1 MDIIEI
7 TRQLGAAIQQD
18 ERYLAYHEA
27 RKTNEADTDLNDLI
41 NKIQLIHMSYQHEA
55 AKDDANEEKLAAYD
69 KEFTEV
75 YQAVMANENMQK
87 YEAAR
92 QAVDEMM
99 NHITGILAL
108 WVRTPK
114 PVSRRRSIIARAN
127 AVHAAAATKMDFRF

>member
-18 ERYLAYHEA
+18 ERYLAFHEA

-55 AKDDANEEKLAAYD
+55 AKDDADEEKLAAYD

-75 YQAVMANENMQK
+75 YQAVMANDNMQK

-108 WVRTPK
+108 CVQGEDPQTCEPQEEHHC
-114 PVSRRRSIIARAN
+114 SGECGSCGGC
-127 AVHAAAATKMDFRF
+127 H

>member
-18 ERYLAYHEA
+18 ERYLAFHEA

-69 KEFTEV
+69 NEFTEV

-108 WVRTPK
+108 CVQGEDPK
-114 PVSRRRSIIARAN
+114 TCEPQEEHHCSGECGSCGGC
-127 AVHAAAATKMDFRF
+127 H

>member
-18 ERYLAYHEA
+18 ERYLAFHEA

-55 AKDDANEEKLAAYD
+55 AKDDANEE
-69 KEFTEV
+69 
-75 YQAVMANENMQK
+75 NMQK

-108 WVRTPK
+108 CVQGEDPK
-114 PVSRRRSIIARAN
+114 TCEPQEEHHCSGECGSCGGC
-127 AVHAAAATKMDFRF
+127 H

>member
-18 ERYLAYHEA
+18 KRYLDFHEA
-27 RKTNEADTDLNDLI
+27 RKVNEADTDLNDMI

-55 AKDDANEEKLAAYD
+55 SKDDANEEKLAAYD
-69 KEFTEV
+69 KEFSEV

-92 QAVDEMM
+92 KAVDDMM
-99 NHITGILAL
+99 NEITAL
-108 WVRTPK
+108 LSCCVQGEDPATCDP
-114 PVSRRRSIIARAN
+114 
-127 AVHAAAATKMDFRF
+127 HAHDHECSGECSSCGGCH

>member
-18 ERYLAYHEA
+18 ERYLAFHEA

-69 KEFTEV
+69 KEFTEA

-108 WVRTPK
+108 CVQGEDPK
-114 PVSRRRSIIARAN
+114 TCEPQEEHHCSGECGSCGGC
-127 AVHAAAATKMDFRF
+127 H

>member
-18 ERYLAYHEA
+18 ERYLAFHEA
-27 RKTNEADTDLNDLI
+27 RRTNEADTDLNDLI

-69 KEFTEV
+69 KEFSEV
-75 YQAVMANENMQK
+75 YQTVMANENMQK

-92 QAVDEMM
+92 HAVDDMM
-99 NHITGILAL
+99 NEITAILSL
-108 WVRTPK
+108 CVQGEDPK
-114 PVSRRRSIIARAN
+114 TCQPQEEHHCSGECGSCGVC
-127 AVHAAAATKMDFRF
+127 H

>member
-18 ERYLAYHEA
+18 ERYLAFHEA
-27 RKTNEADTDLNDLI
+27 RRTNEADTDLNDLI

-69 KEFTEV
+69 KEFSEV
-75 YQAVMANENMQK
+75 YQTVMANENMQK

-92 QAVDEMM
+92 HAVDDMM
-99 NHITGILAL
+99 NEITAILSL
-108 WVRTPK
+108 CVQGEDPK
-114 PVSRRRSIIARAN
+114 TCQPREEHHCSGECGSCGGC
-127 AVHAAAATKMDFRF
+127 H

>member
-18 ERYLAYHEA
+18 ERYLAFHEA
-27 RKTNEADTDLNDLI
+27 RRTNEADTDLNDLI

-69 KEFTEV
+69 KEFSEV
-75 YQAVMANENMQK
+75 YQTVMANENMQK

-92 QAVDEMM
+92 HAVDDMM
-99 NHITGILAL
+99 NEITAILSL
-108 WVRTPK
+108 CVQGEDPK
-114 PVSRRRSIIARAN
+114 TCHPQEEHHCSGECGSCGGC
-127 AVHAAAATKMDFRF
+127 H

>member
-7 TRQLGAAIQQD
+7 TRQLGEAIQQD
-18 ERYLAYHEA
+18 ERYLAFHEA

-69 KEFTEV
+69 KEFSEV

-87 YEAAR
+87 YETAR

-108 WVRTPK
+108 CVQGEDPK
-114 PVSRRRSIIARAN
+114 TCEPQKEHHCSGECGSCGGC
-127 AVHAAAATKMDFRF
+127 H

>member
-18 ERYLAYHEA
+18 ERYLAFHEA
-27 RKTNEADTDLNDLI
+27 RRTNEADTDLNDLI

-69 KEFTEV
+69 KEFSEV
-75 YQAVMANENMQK
+75 YQTVMANENMQK

-92 QAVDEMM
+92 HAVDDMM
-99 NHITGILAL
+99 NEITAILSLCVQAED
-108 WVRTPK
+108 PK
-114 PVSRRRSIIARAN
+114 TCQPQEEHHCSGECGSCGGC
-127 AVHAAAATKMDFRF
+127 H

>member
-18 ERYLAYHEA
+18 ERYLAFHEA
-27 RKTNEADTDLNDLI
+27 RRTNEADTDLNDLI

-69 KEFTEV
+69 KEFSEV
-75 YQAVMANENMQK
+75 YQTVMANENMQK

-92 QAVDEMM
+92 HAVDDMM
-99 NHITGILAL
+99 NDITAILSL
-108 WVRTPK
+108 CVQGEDPK
-114 PVSRRRSIIARAN
+114 TCQPQEEHHCSGECGSCGGC
-127 AVHAAAATKMDFRF
+127 H

>member
-18 ERYLAYHEA
+18 ERYLAFHEA
-27 RKTNEADTDLNDLI
+27 RRTNEADTDLNDLI

-69 KEFTEV
+69 KEFSEV

-92 QAVDEMM
+92 HAVDDMM
-99 NHITGILAL
+99 NEISAILSL
-108 WVRTPK
+108 CVQGEDPETCQPQEEHHC
-114 PVSRRRSIIARAN
+114 SGECGSCGGC
-127 AVHAAAATKMDFRF
+127 H

>member
-18 ERYLAYHEA
+18 ERYLAVHEA
-27 RKTNEADTDLNDLI
+27 RRTNEADTDLNDLI

-69 KEFTEV
+69 KEFSEV
-75 YQAVMANENMQK
+75 YQTVMANENMQK

-92 QAVDEMM
+92 HAVDDMM
-99 NHITGILAL
+99 NEITAILSL
-108 WVRTPK
+108 CVQGEDPK
-114 PVSRRRSIIARAN
+114 TCQPQEEHHCSGECGSCGGC
-127 AVHAAAATKMDFRF
+127 H

>member
-18 ERYLAYHEA
+18 ERYLAFHEA

-69 KEFTEV
+69 QEFTEV

-108 WVRTPK
+108 CVQGEDPK
-114 PVSRRRSIIARAN
+114 TCEPQEEHHCSGECGSCGGC
-127 AVHAAAATKMDFRF
+127 H

>member
-18 ERYLAYHEA
+18 ERYLAFHEA
-27 RKTNEADTDLNDLI
+27 RRTNEADTDLNDLI
-41 NKIQLIHMSYQHEA
+41 NKIQLNHMSYQHEA

-69 KEFTEV
+69 KEFSEV

-92 QAVDEMM
+92 HAVDDMM
-99 NHITGILAL
+99 NEITAILSL
-108 WVRTPK
+108 CVQGEDPETCQPQEEHHC
-114 PVSRRRSIIARAN
+114 SGECGSCGGC
-127 AVHAAAATKMDFRF
+127 H

>member
-18 ERYLAYHEA
+18 ERYLAFHEA

-41 NKIQLIHMSYQHEA
+41 NKIQIIHMSYQHEA
-55 AKDDANEEKLAAYD
+55 AKDDADEEKLAAYD

-108 WVRTPK
+108 CVQGEDPK
-114 PVSRRRSIIARAN
+114 TCEPHDEHHCSGECGSCGGC
-127 AVHAAAATKMDFRF
+127 H

>member
-18 ERYLAYHEA
+18 ERYLAFQEA

-108 WVRTPK
+108 CVQGEDPK
-114 PVSRRRSIIARAN
+114 TCEPQEEHHCSGECGSCGGC
-127 AVHAAAATKMDFRF
+127 H

>member
-18 ERYLAYHEA
+18 ERYLAFHES
-27 RKTNEADTDLNDLI
+27 RRTNEADTDLNDLI

-69 KEFTEV
+69 KEFSEV
-75 YQAVMANENMQK
+75 YQTVMANENMQK

-92 QAVDEMM
+92 HAVDDMM
-99 NHITGILAL
+99 NEITAILSL
-108 WVRTPK
+108 CVQGEDPK
-114 PVSRRRSIIARAN
+114 TCQPQEEHHCSGECGSCGGC
-127 AVHAAAATKMDFRF
+127 H

>member
-18 ERYLAYHEA
+18 ERYLAFHEA
-27 RKTNEADTDLNDLI
+27 RRTNEADTDLNDLI

-69 KEFTEV
+69 KEFSEV
-75 YQAVMANENMQK
+75 YQTVMSNENMQK

-92 QAVDEMM
+92 HAVDDMM
-99 NHITGILAL
+99 NEITAILSL
-108 WVRTPK
+108 CVQGEDPK
-114 PVSRRRSIIARAN
+114 TCQPQEEHHCSGECGSCGGC
-127 AVHAAAATKMDFRF
+127 H